1 MQKKGIK
8 IEMAVTDEIVAL
20 QKNVSQFLDKANKSE
35 LKIRKLAESLKA
47 EYKFYAG
54 NMQFAK
60 NQTKV
65 AQSIGAKFEKMAK
78 DLGVPVA
85 GTEPAK
91 NLNVVF
97 DSLKQIDDTLTM
109 MKESITAIG
118 K

>member
-8 IEMAVTDEIVAL
+8 VEFAVSDEIVSL
-20 QKNVSQFLDKANKSE
+20 QKNVTQFLDKANKSE
-35 LKIRKLAESLKA
+35 LKIRKLAESLKQ
-47 EYKFYAG
+47 EYKFFAG

-60 NQTKV
+60 NQTKI
-65 AQSIGAKFEKMAK
+65 AQSLGGKFEKMAK
-78 DLGVPVA
+78 ELGVPVQ

-109 MKESITAIG
+109 MKESIASIG